1 MTSILDIQ
9 KLDGEKRKAQASIE
23 NSQENKL
30 LQKFTNV
37 MREGRTFVNNISNA
51 SGEMIAEYN
60 ELNTRYE
67 NLLAKIELINK
78 VKLEKSDLDHV
89 TEMVNNS
96 NSLAS
101 ECAIIEQ
108 RMREL
113 TDKSAKLLSD
123 YNVAM
128 NQLKSTK
135 QKVDALKDMIAKM
148 QAQLKPNLDAIDK
161 KIEELE
167 PTIDKEILAK
177 YKKMRA
183 DNVFPVFVRLNGDR
197 CGGCQMSLPLGFI
210 EKLKVKG
217 TLACEECHRIIIYED
232 K

>member
-9 KLDGEKRKAQASIE
+9 KLDGEKRKAQSTIE

-37 MREGRTFVNNISNA
+37 MKEGRTFVNNISNA

-60 ELNTRYE
+60 ELSNKYE
-67 NLLAKIELINK
+67 NLLAKIEIINK
-78 VKLEKSDLDHV
+78 MKLEKSDLEHV

-101 ECAIIEQ
+101 ECAMIEQ
-108 RMREL
+108 RMKEL
-113 TDKSAKLLSD
+113 TDKSAKLLND

-148 QAQLKPNLDAIDK
+148 QAQLKPNLDAIDE
-161 KIEELE
+161 KIKELE
-167 PTIDKEILAK
+167 PSINKDILAK
-177 YKKMRA
+177 YKKMRE
-183 DNVFPVFVRLNGDR
+183 DNVFPVFVKLNGNR

-210 EKLKVKG
+210 EKLKEKG
-217 TLACEECHRIIIYED
+217 TLPCEECHRIIIYED

>member
-9 KLDGEKRKAQASIE
+9 KLDGERRKAQASIE

-37 MREGRTFVNNISNA
+37 MKEGRTFVNNISNA

-60 ELNTRYE
+60 ELNSRYE
-67 NLLAKIELINK
+67 NLVAKIELASKI
-78 VKLEKSDLDHV
+78 KLEKSDLEHV

-161 KIEELE
+161 KIAELE
-167 PTIDKEILAK
+167 PTIDKDILAK

-210 EKLKVKG
+210 EKLKEKG